1 MTFIQKIGYGIS
13 GGLAL
18 AMIGGGLQDGFL
30 LLLGLGIYSG
40 TIIWGLIKVS

>member
-1 MTFIQKIGYGIS
+1 MTFMEKITGGLS

-18 AMIGGGLQDGFL
+18 AMVGGGLQNGII
-30 LLLGLGIYSG
+30 LLLGLGIYAG